1 MEIVRNTA
9 TSACDP
15 LNIFRYLDSDLS
27 PEETAAFES
36 HLAVCGACL
45 AELNESKSI
54 ALALDNAFVSN
65 AVLPIPEDFARRVSA
80 AAVNDIASIRTPK
93 ERYAAIAICATLF
106 LGAVAAVGGSLNA
119 STADAVGAWE
129 KSYFV
134 LSFFAS
140 VIYAIFHSVIVFL
153 RPVASSPL
161 LSTILF
167 VCLALLAV
175 LAGATVINRI
185 YRSPLKQS
193 QGSIER

>member
-9 TSACDP
+9 TSECDP
-15 LNIFRYLDSDLS
+15 LNIFRYLDGDLS
-27 PEETAAFES
+27 SDETSAFES
-36 HLAVCGACL
+36 HLAACSDCL
-45 AELNESKSI
+45 RELNESKSL
-54 ALALDNAFVSN
+54 ALALDNAFISTV
-65 AVLPIPEDFARRVSA
+65 APPIPEDFARRVSA
-80 AAVNDIASIRTPK
+80 AAVNDIASIRSPK
-93 ERYAAIAICATLF
+93 ERYVAIAICIILF

-140 VIYAIFHSVIVFL
+140 LLYTVFHSVTVFM